1 LSQIGG
7 AYDIVLAN
15 IETRV
20 LIHMPGALRE
30 RIGFGGI
37 LVLSGILR
45 SERDELLAAY
55 ASMHL
60 EACLDEGEWCACLFR
75 PVEP

>member
-1 LSQIGG
+1 
-7 AYDIVLAN
+7 
-15 IETRV
+15 
-20 LIHMPGALRE
+20 MPDALRE
-30 RIGFGGI
+30 RVRSGGI